1 MSASFAD
8 KMAQEFIGQT
18 IGGWVVQR
26 RLGNGKSATV
36 FRAQRGDEVSALK
49 IFDRDLVAKFGKAVQ
64 LQRVQRERELVG
76 RAHPNLIRIIDA
88 GEDVA
93 HDAIF
98 VAMELFEGQNLAE
111 RMQEVPPAS
120 IRPIISQLAAAA
132 QYLEQIG
139 LVHRDIKPENVG
151 ISDDFSK
158 AVLLDLGVVRPVVL
172 SKITDEG
179 GRHFVATLQYAPPE
193 LVFREEGEG
202 LDVWRAINFY
212 QLGAVLHDLI
222 AKRALFE
229 DYVVPYGR
237 LVKAVA
243 DVAPKVIPASDDVP
257 RDLVS
262 LALNCLVKD
271 PGLRIKLVAWASFEA
286 KPSASKMAQ
295 AQERIA
301 ARQARASA
309 STLPPSRQPLALMRD
324 LERVVGTV
332 LRALPF
338 EHQFPAVTVDTSKV
352 DATGFD
358 VRFDVSVAGDVK
370 LWMTWELRLV
380 DAKDAIVALTCASFV
395 GVTHI
400 APPEDAPRRT
410 VFSGVRDDD
419 VIRTATTEEAVVAFD
434 NAQYAAELSLEQVRA
449 GAWL

>member
-1 MSASFAD
+1 MSVPFAE

-18 IGGWVVQR
+18 VGGWTIER

-36 FRAQRGDEVSALK
+36 FRAERDGEVAALK

-76 RAHPNLIRIIDA
+76 HSHPNLIRIIDA
-88 GEDVA
+88 GEDLA
-93 HDAIF
+93 RDAIF
-98 VAMELFEGQNLAE
+98 VAMDLFEGKNLAE
-111 RMQEVPPAS
+111 RLQDVPPTS
-120 IRPIISQLAAAA
+120 IRSLISQLAAAA
-132 QYLEQIG
+132 QYLEGIG

-151 ISDDFSK
+151 VSDDFSK
-158 AVLLDLGVVRPVVL
+158 VVLLDLGVVRPVVL

-179 GRHFVATLQYAPPE
+179 GKQFVATLQYAPPE
-193 LVFREEGEG
+193 LVLREEGDG

-229 DYVVPYGR
+229 DYVLPYGR

-243 DVAPKVIPASDDVP
+243 DVAPKVIPASEDVP

-271 PGLRIKLVAWASFEA
+271 PNLRVKLVSWAAFEP
-286 KPSASKMAQ
+286 KLPGSKLAQ

-301 ARQARASA
+301 ARQARAST
-309 STLPPSRQPLALMRD
+309 STLPPSRQPLALTRD

-338 EHQFPAVTVDTSKV
+338 EHQFPAVTVATSKV
-352 DATGFD
+352 DAGGFEVLFD
-358 VRFDVSVAGDVK
+358 VTVTGDVK

-380 DAKDAIVALTCASFV
+380 DTKDAIVDLTCASFV
-395 GVTHI
+395 GVSRVP
-400 APPEDAPRRT
+400 APADAPRRT
-410 VFSGVRDDD
+410 VFAGVRDDD
-419 VIRTATTEEAVVAFD
+419 AIRTATSEEVVVAFD
-434 NAQYAAELSLEQVRA
+434 NAQYAAELDLDRVRA